1 MSEQSPRLQRIA
13 DLIQRELAVLI
24 QLEVNDP
31 RVGMVSVTGVDV
43 SRDLGHANV
52 YVTVLNSPGGAEQ
65 PGAGAEPA
73 GELDKLEIEE
83 NLKALNK
90 AAGYLRSLLAKRLKL
105 RTTPKLKFH
114 YDATLMQ
121 GNRLSSLI
129 DHALEADRK
138 HQS

>member
-1 MSEQSPRLQRIA
+1 MSEQSPRLQRVA

-24 QLEVNDP
+24 QLEINDP

-52 YVTVLNSPGGAEQ
+52 YVSVLNSPGGEAKGAVAES
-65 PGAGAEPA
+65 GGD
-73 GELDKLEIEE
+73 LDKLEIEE
-83 NLKALNK
+83 NIKALNK
-90 AAGYLRSLLAKRLKL
+90 AAGYLRSLLARRLKL

-114 YDATLMQ
+114 YDGTLRQ

-129 DHALEADRK
+129 DKALKADRDQ
-138 HQS
+138 HS

>member
-65 PGAGAEPA
+65 PGAGCRTDSPDPSSAMHVVPPECAPASSDTRAGLLGFVSSRGRPTPGPRLPA
-73 GELDKLEIEE
+73 GGRDQP
-83 NLKALNK
+83 
-90 AAGYLRSLLAKRLKL
+90 LRRSVVS
-105 RTTPKLKFH
+105 RT
-114 YDATLMQ
+114 
-121 GNRLSSLI
+121 
-129 DHALEADRK
+129 
-138 HQS
+138 